1 MSHKQNCPMSCTGWG
16 ASIPPYCT
24 CGETNIGI
32 SGAGGVPREDQ
43 LLDEQDEENK
53 RMYDLG
59 FKEGVEAENKAW
71 LSGKRCID
79 CGEEK
84 DGEFIS
90 TCLKCL
96 EEN

>member
-1 MSHKQNCPMSCTGWG
+1 MQKIGNLPKTKELKRHMCRYNDGECSCDCFIKG
-16 ASIPPYCT
+16 
-24 CGETNIGI
+24 
-32 SGAGGVPREDQ
+32 Q
-43 LLDEQDEENK
+43 K
-53 RMYDLG
+53 
-59 FKEGVEAENKAW
+59 AENKAW

-79 CGEEK
+79 CGKEK